1 MPIYDISVPIS
12 PSLPTWPGDHSPV
25 QIEPVARIA
34 QGGRA
39 NVSRIT
45 LGTHTGTHV
54 DPPIHFI
61 ANGKAV
67 DQLDLEVLIG
77 PALVTDM
84 RGRSAIT
91 VADLEAAV
99 PPGVERLLFK
109 TDNSR
114 LWAMEGGFTPDYVA
128 LTAQAAHWLVV
139 RGLRLVGTDH
149 LSVQRYG
156 DPHPGAHNTLLGAG
170 VVIVEGLNLLNVQPG
185 LYQLICLPLKIAQ
198 GDGAPARAVLV
209 S

>member
-1 MPIYDISVPIS
+1 MPIYDISLSIS
-12 PSLPTWPGDHSPV
+12 PSLPTWPGDRSPV

-34 QGGRA
+34 EGSRA

-54 DPPIHFI
+54 DPPIHFV
-61 ANGKAV
+61 ANGKTV

-77 PALVTDM
+77 PALVVDL
-84 RGRSAIT
+84 RGRRAIAA
-91 VADLEAAV
+91 ADLEATV
-99 PPGVERLLFK
+99 PAGVERVLFK

-114 LWAMEGGFTPDYVA
+114 LWAEGTAFTSDYVG
-128 LTAQAAHWLVV
+128 LTAEAAHWLVE
-139 RGLRLVGTDH
+139 RGLRLVGTDF
-149 LSVQRYG
+149 LSVQRYS

-170 VVIVEGLNLLNVQPG
+170 VIIVEGLNLFDVPPG

>member
-1 MPIYDISVPIS
+1 
-12 PSLPTWPGDHSPV
+12 
-25 QIEPVARIA
+25 VARIA
-34 QGGRA
+34 EGSRS

-61 ANGKAV
+61 PDGKAV
-67 DQLDLEVLIG
+67 DELDLEVLIG
-77 PALVTDM
+77 PALVVDM

-91 VADLEAAV
+91 IADLEATIPA
-99 PPGVERLLFK
+99 GVERLLFK

-114 LWAMEGGFTPDYVA
+114 LWARGGEFTPDYVA
-128 LTAQAAHWLVV
+128 LTAEAAHWLVA
-139 RGLRLVGTDH
+139 RGLKLVGTDY
-149 LSVQRYG
+149 LSVERYG
-156 DPHPGAHNTLLGAG
+156 DPHPGAHSMLLGAG
-170 VVIVEGLNLLNVQPG
+170 VIIVEGLNLLDVQPG